1 MDAVAAESAEQ
12 LRLARLRQAR
22 DLIDRGYAGPL
33 DLRALAR
40 EAGYS
45 PFHFARS
52 FREAYGATPGQYLTR
67 RRVERARELLRLANL
82 TVTEVCYAVGFASLG
97 SFSARFKQQVGASP
111 TVYRD
116 EAVRRGGPPP
126 VPGCFVLMW
135 TGSGVAPRGQQSGR
149 SRANRPPCTVAE
161 TNLQGGRDDQATLA
175 RDRLRARPGRG

>member
-1 MDAVAAESAEQ
+1 VASDSAEQ

-22 DLIDRGYAGPL
+22 DLIDGGYAGRL
-33 DLRALAR
+33 DLRASAR

-67 RRVERARELLRLANL
+67 RRVERARDLLRSANL

-97 SFSARFKQQVGASP
+97 SFSARFKQQVGVPPS
-111 TVYRD
+111 VYRD

-135 TGSGVAPRGQQSGR
+135 TGAGLAPRSQQSRR
-149 SRANRPPCTVAE
+149 SRTVGAPGTVAD
-161 TNLQGGRDDQATLA
+161 TDSRGGSDDNAVLA
-175 RDRLRARPGRG
+175 RDRLRARPGVG